1 MSLVASTAFQFNP
14 AIQPRAFVVLGCL
27 GREEVDDDLLYQIL
41 VALRGALAI
50 FNESDP
56 NLVLSIMMCL
66 KNIVESLPSDSRYL
80 LPLFWV
86 AVALVQINNG
96 HTFCMAVELL
106 LAVVRA
112 LDTDEFFTGD
122 TMTDVLLA
130 AREPMADVARELDEL
145 CGVNFETHFSFAMAT
160 IFLKGMRHNN
170 AKDTIYQ
177 ALTVFLDIESKQDT
191 VVDVQ
196 TLGYLGSLLPLAV
209 KNESLRDVLRLSGL
223 PDDDKSGEANDPSS
237 SSSSSTKYY
246 YRGLFDKLDIPDD
259 TTALLLISMMATSLH
274 SAESES
280 ERLLLYG
287 LLAEAAVSMPHVFRL
302 VYDSL
307 LPKMNQVVLS
317 SNTQPIIEAVK
328 TILLIAC
335 SDPNFNTI
343 ETSSAKTQREL
354 LQEIGFTALA
364 EPSFGASSTNVM
376 QHSKLASEVI
386 ERIIA

>member
-1 MSLVASTAFQFNP
+1 
-14 AIQPRAFVVLGCL
+14 
-27 GREEVDDDLLYQIL
+27 
-41 VALRGALAI
+41 
-50 FNESDP
+50 
-56 NLVLSIMMCL
+56 
-66 KNIVESLPSDSRYL
+66 
-80 LPLFWV
+80 
-86 AVALVQINNG
+86 
-96 HTFCMAVELL
+96 
-106 LAVVRA
+106 
-112 LDTDEFFTGD
+112 
-122 TMTDVLLA
+122 
-130 AREPMADVARELDEL
+130 
-145 CGVNFETHFSFAMAT
+145 MAT
-160 IFLKGMRHNN
+160 IFLKGIRYNN

-177 ALTVFLDIESKQDT
+177 ALTVFLDIESKQDAST

-223 PDDDKSGEANDPSS
+223 PADDESVQGETT
-237 SSSSSTKYY
+237 SSTTCY

-259 TTALLLISMMATSLH
+259 TTALLLISMMATSLF

-317 SNTQPIIEAVK
+317 SNTQPIIESVK

-335 SDPNFNTI
+335 SDPNFNTAATKSQH
-343 ETSSAKTQREL
+343 EW
-354 LQEIGFTALA
+354 LQQIGFSALA
-364 EPSFGASSTNVM
+364 EPNFGASSTNVM